1 MMLHRHLLLNAPR
14 REVFFF
20 FFFHHVHPVLFL
32 RDHDSEDAIVHGIIY
47 PLSLSNEI
55 ISVRFFHYR
64 AISL

>member
-1 MMLHRHLLLNAPR
+1 MMLHRHLLMNAPR
-14 REVFFF
+14 REVFF
-20 FFFHHVHPVLFL
+20 HHVHPVLPL

>member
-1 MMLHRHLLLNAPR
+1 MLHRHLLLNAPR

-20 FFFHHVHPVLFL
+20 HHVHPVLFL
-32 RDHDSEDAIVHGIIY
+32 RDRDSEDAIVHGIIY

-55 ISVRFFHYR
+55 ISVRFFYYR